1 MAQGCE
7 KKARAFVVF
16 SVLEANDN
24 VFLTVIGQIK
34 EDKGEGCLP
43 MQGLLF
49 QVLMGER

>member
-24 VFLTVIGQIK
+24 VFLADDWS
-34 EDKGEGCLP
+34 DK
-43 MQGLLF
+43 
-49 QVLMGER
+49 RR